1 MEYDKTVKDIE
12 NDTANVA
19 ASDVDPVVEL
29 WTRQEI
35 GPGSVYLA
43 LTPKA
48 ARRLAR
54 HLKRAANVA
63 EGKPAKAPKVSANQA
78 REIVD
83 RYGIVRTLRDNGR
96 YSCATPTGI
105 LTREEIDCHYGIAE
119 VRP

>member
-12 NDTANVA
+12 NDTARVA

-29 WTRQEI
+29 CTRQEI
-35 GPGSVYLA
+35 GHGSVYLA

-63 EGKPAKAPKVSANQA
+63 EGKPAKAPKPQLIIDGVGDTWHLSDNGHYWCGTSPSRHAA
-78 REIVD
+78 WTRVEIRN
-83 RYGIVRTLRDNGR
+83 RYGI
-96 YSCATPTGI
+96 
-105 LTREEIDCHYGIAE
+105 REE
-119 VRP
+119 RP

>member
-1 MEYDKTVKDIE
+1 MEYDKTVKDID
-12 NDTANVA
+12 NDTARVA

-35 GPGSVYLA
+35 GHGSVYLA

-63 EGKPAKAPKVSANQA
+63 EGKPAKAPKRPDVIDGDGDVWHWRGTGYILHNCDRDEPVPLEHIR
-78 REIVD
+78 RE
-83 RYGIVRTLRDNGR
+83 YGI
-96 YSCATPTGI
+96 
-105 LTREEIDCHYGIAE
+105 REE
-119 VRP
+119 RP